1 MWIFYYCAYGPGH
14 QSSWSEFKYFSDD
27 WRMNDIKKYLLDQ
40 FNDRDSLILR
50 FWEVERPPA
59 KNVDA
64 EIKITKRKIR
74 ESKKYLKVL
83 KEESCFCPEE
93 KQEEDK
99 ILQRNLKGRIDHD
112 LLMRLHKAGFM
123 YSYHDINN
131 WICGKKCPIEPK
143 RSKILNI
150 IRKTKSY

>member
-1 MWIFYYCAYGPGH
+1 MWIFYYCTYGPGH
-14 QSSWSEFKYFSDD
+14 QSSSSEFKYFSDD
-27 WRMNDIKKYLLDQ
+27 WRMDDIKEHLMDQ
-40 FNDRDSLILR
+40 FHDQDTVMLR
-50 FWEVERPPA
+50 FWEVERPPV

-64 EIKITKRKIR
+64 EIKVTERKIKKSR
-74 ESKKYLKVL
+74 KYLKVL

-99 ILQRNLKGRIDHD
+99 VLQRNLKGRIVDD

-131 WICGKKCPIEPK
+131 WHYGKTCLTEPK

-150 IRKTKSY
+150 IRRTKSY